1 MTVIRTSVI
10 ALTVA
15 VVIALLTGCASNKGP
30 AEAALAAAQSAVD
43 SVMAEASKYVPDQA
57 QSLQSQL
64 TALKDKFG
72 KGGTRPSSLPGGAGR
87 ERPART
93 RGGERRVPTL
103 AGYVAYALD
112 VSLTRR
118 PPGAIAGCTPQSGDR
133 QPTLR
138 A

>member
-15 VVIALLTGCASNKGP
+15 VVVALLTGCASNKGP

-72 KGGTRPSSLPGGAGR
+72 KGEYEAVVTTWGR
-87 ERPART
+87 GPREPPVT
-93 RGGERRVPTL
+93 RGGERRSAEEVVVDHLPL
-103 AGYVAYALD
+103 A
-112 VSLTRR
+112 
-118 PPGAIAGCTPQSGDR
+118 
-133 QPTLR
+133 
-138 A
+138 

>member
-10 ALTVA
+10 ALTAA
-15 VVIALLTGCASNKGP
+15 VVVALLTGCASNKGP

-72 KGGTRPSSLPGGAGR
+72 KGEYEAVVTTWGGR
-87 ERPART
+87 ERPPADP
-93 RGGERRVPTL
+93 RGVSDECRQWWPF
-103 AGYVAYALD
+103 YVAYPLFGPGSRRALID
-112 VSLTRR
+112 
-118 PPGAIAGCTPQSGDR
+118 
-133 QPTLR
+133 
-138 A
+138 

>member
-15 VVIALLTGCASNKGP
+15 VVVALLTGCASNKGP

-72 KGGTRPSSLPGGAGR
+72 KGEYEAVVTTWGGGPQEPPADAGR
-87 ERPART
+87 
-93 RGGERRVPTL
+93 
-103 AGYVAYALD
+103 
-112 VSLTRR
+112 
-118 PPGAIAGCTPQSGDR
+118 GATISGR
-133 QPTLR
+133 SSS
-138 A
+138 